1 MEIQLTIRTYGMSL
15 VKKKNVDVGPYMKGI
30 IEGGASL
37 RDWRHTYWNA
47 ASVIETR
54 YIMYDCAILID
65 CIINSWRRTHTRTQ
79 IGVRQRKYRTRHPPS
94 ILLSLF
100 HILNRQKKNV
110 YYYFFLAPY
119 KGYSLCHFFS
129 LLSADSR
136 LQLGSLLFFYSLS
149 LSFFL
154 TQKLCRLKAS
164 PTDAPHNKS
173 KFSFFFLFSH
183 YFHHILIVFLFFFFN
198 FKEPA
203 GKKKWNSY
211 RQDGAKT
218 YCISGALAR
227 RDSFLTPSVFSSS
240 VLLVFLFLPPS
251 PQF

>member
-1 MEIQLTIRTYGMSL
+1 
-15 VKKKNVDVGPYMKGI
+15 MKGI

-94 ILLSLF
+94 LLLSLF

-149 LSFFL
+149 LSFF
-154 TQKLCRLKAS
+154 KLKSFADSKPLRRTPHTTKAS
-164 PTDAPHNKS
+164 FPS
-173 KFSFFFLFSH
+173 SFYSPIIFTIFLLFSC
-183 YFHHILIVFLFFFFN
+183 FFFFILKN
-198 FKEPA
+198 PLE
-203 GKKKWNSY
+203 KKNEIPIDRTGQKLIAFQV
-211 RQDGAKT
+211 R
-218 YCISGALAR
+218 
-227 RDSFLTPSVFSSS
+227 
-240 VLLVFLFLPPS
+240 
-251 PQF
+251 